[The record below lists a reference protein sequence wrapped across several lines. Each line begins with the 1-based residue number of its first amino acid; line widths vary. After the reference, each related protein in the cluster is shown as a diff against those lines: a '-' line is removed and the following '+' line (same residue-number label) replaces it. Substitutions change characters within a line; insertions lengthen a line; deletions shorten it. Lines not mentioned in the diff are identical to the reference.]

1 MKKTGVVLLVL
12 GIGVGGAMMFRKP
25 IPQTHAVAGASSK
38 GEKDSRDR
46 ARVAIGPIQGVPI
59 RPQQRSAETSQGVQ
73 SKPQKPRI
81 LNPATRPPLPQLSE
95 FNSPSSS
102 PSQAPGNSRRG
113 RGGQVAKKQPENSQL
128 RYHQI
133 VNGDTL
139 ARIARRYLGD
149 ATRGDV
155 ILRWNREIIRDPNKL
170 PLGEKIR
177 IPSVADLAAEPPL
190 ATNRR
195 GAGSQN
201 PPARLV
207 PLPRSG
213 NANEG

>member
-1 MKKTGVVLLVL
+1 MKKILVVLLVL

-25 IPQTHAVAGASSK
+25 GPQTHAVAGASSK
-38 GEKDSRDR
+38 GEMGSRHR
-46 ARVAIGPIQGVPI
+46 EQVAVGPIQGVPI
-59 RPQQRSAETSQGVQ
+59 RPQQRSVETSQGVQ
-73 SKPQKPRI
+73 PKPQKPRI
-81 LNPATRPPLPQLSE
+81 LNPTTRPPLPQLSE
-95 FNSPSSS
+95 FNSPNSS
-102 PSQAPGNSRRG
+102 PGQAPGNARRG
-113 RGGQVAKKQPENSQL
+113 RVGQAAKKQPEKSQL

-149 ATRGDV
+149 AARGDV
-155 ILRWNREIIRDPNKL
+155 ILRWNRKIIRDPNKL

-177 IPSVADLAAEPPL
+177 IPSVTDLAAEPPV

-207 PLPRSG
+207 PLLRS
-213 NANEG
+213 NDLNEG

>member
-1 MKKTGVVLLVL
+1 MKKTLVVLLVL

-25 IPQTHAVAGASSK
+25 GPQTHAVASPK
-38 GEKDSRDR
+38 GKKDSRDR
-46 ARVAIGPIQGVPI
+46 EQVALGPIQGVPT

-81 LNPATRPPLPQLSE
+81 LHPTTRPPLPQLSE
-95 FNSPSSS
+95 FNSPKSS
-102 PSQAPGNSRRG
+102 PSQALGNSRRG
-113 RGGQVAKKQPENSQL
+113 RAGQAAKKRPENSQL

-149 ATRGDV
+149 GARGDV

-177 IPSVADLAAEPPL
+177 IPSIADLATEPPV

-213 NANEG
+213 KANEG